1 MSIQDSNHR
10 CSLNPTPPRED
21 AEAALHD
28 ARRGRALE
36 VALAVTPVDGTRQ
49 AKSQGRERAAGA
61 QQLRA
66 LRVVAAPRL
75 QRRELK
81 RARRQR
87 ECEWSRRLQVM
98 RAHAAEVEDGASGSG
113 AQHDRR
119 NLTNVAD
126 CLRKE
131 EGMREGSGEEQSA
144 TVYRFWAALLAHEDV
159 PAAPAA
165 RGETMEASLRH

>member
-36 VALAVTPVDGTRQ
+36 VALAVIPVDGKRQ
-49 AKSQGRERAAGA
+49 AKSQGRERAAA
-61 QQLRA
+61 AKQLHA

-87 ECEWSRRLQVM
+87 ECEWRRRLQVM
-98 RAHAAEVEDGASGSG
+98 RAHDAEVEDGASGNG

-119 NLTNVAD
+119 DVTKLLFTD
-126 CLRKE
+126 LRE
-131 EGMREGSGEEQSA
+131 E
-144 TVYRFWAALLAHEDV
+144 
-159 PAAPAA
+159 
-165 RGETMEASLRH
+165 